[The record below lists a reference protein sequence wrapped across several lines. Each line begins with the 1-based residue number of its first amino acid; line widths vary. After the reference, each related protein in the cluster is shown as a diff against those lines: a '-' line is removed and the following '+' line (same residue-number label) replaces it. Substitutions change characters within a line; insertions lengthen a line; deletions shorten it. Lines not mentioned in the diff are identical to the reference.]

1 MSGEPVDGAFAKW
14 HDEYGYIATEIY
26 KEIRKTSHLLDITDG
41 NHAKWNESDLGVLIV
56 LPYERA
62 MAFAAENIV
71 GNFDDSPLHSY
82 VFSTMTHLIM
92 ESMNALDELDELDDF
107 DQD

>member
-1 MSGEPVDGAFAKW
+1 MPDEPVDGAFAKW

-26 KEIRKTSHLLDITDG
+26 KEIQKTSHLLDTTDG
-41 NHAKWNESDLGVLIV
+41 NHAKWNQSDLGILIV

-71 GNFDDSPLHSY
+71 GDFNESPLHNY
-82 VFSTMTHLIM
+82 VFSTMTNLIM
-92 ESMNALDELDELDDF
+92 ESMDALDQLDDL

>member
-1 MSGEPVDGAFAKW
+1 MPDEPVDGAFAKW

-26 KEIRKTSHLLDITDG
+26 KEIQKTSHLLDTTDG
-41 NHAKWNESDLGVLIV
+41 NHAKWNQSDLGILIV

-71 GNFDDSPLHSY
+71 GDFNESPLHNY
-82 VFSTMTHLIM
+82 VFSTMTNLIM
-92 ESMNALDELDELDDF
+92 ESMDALDQLDDL
-107 DQD
+107 DQG

>member
-1 MSGEPVDGAFAKW
+1 
-14 HDEYGYIATEIY
+14 
-26 KEIRKTSHLLDITDG
+26 LDITDG

-56 LPYERA
+56 LPHERA
-62 MAFAAENIV
+62 VAFAAENIV
-71 GNFDDSPLHSY
+71 GNFDDSPLHNY

>member
-1 MSGEPVDGAFAKW
+1 MPDEPVDGAFAKW

-26 KEIRKTSHLLDITDG
+26 KEIQKTSHLLDTTDG
-41 NHAKWNESDLGVLIV
+41 NHAKWNQSDLGILIV

-71 GNFDDSPLHSY
+71 GDFSESPLHNY
-82 VFSTMTHLIM
+82 VFSTMTNLIM
-92 ESMNALDELDELDDF
+92 ESMDALDQLDDL

>member
-1 MSGEPVDGAFAKW
+1 MPDEPVDGAFAKW
-14 HDEYGYIATEIY
+14 HDEYGYIATDIY
-26 KEIRKTSHLLDITDG
+26 KEIQKTAHLLDTTDG
-41 NHAKWNESDLGVLIV
+41 NHAKWNQSDLGILIV

-71 GNFDDSPLHSY
+71 GDFNESPLHNY
-82 VFSTMTHLIM
+82 VFSTMTNLIM
-92 ESMNALDELDELDDF
+92 ESMDALDQLDDL